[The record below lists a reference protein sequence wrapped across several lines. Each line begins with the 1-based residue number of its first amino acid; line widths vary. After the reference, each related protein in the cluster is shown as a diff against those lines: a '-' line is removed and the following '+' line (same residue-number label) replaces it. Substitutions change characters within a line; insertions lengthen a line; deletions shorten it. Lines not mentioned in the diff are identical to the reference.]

1 MTNPLAKALQDE
13 KRNQGVG
20 IISSKISEYPRIYV
34 EGEFDR
40 KVLSRKWNKV
50 RNEKEQI
57 TVIKPEN
64 GGKKNVIEQFKK
76 LSNDP
81 KCFALVDMDHDF
93 KGEYLINP
101 RLNDTNPLVTLASH
115 YFPDNSS
122 ANKWIEEI
130 VNNYSHETGLTNE
143 IIDFIRNIATI
154 KTWIKLF
161 KGKEKVKAKNISLKW
176 ENIDKNIKPFILLQN
191 HVAGLVFDDKRLERG
206 FQTYVDLNQENLLR
220 CGINDHELFDA
231 VCLWLE
237 NWNPNLNKRDIRI
250 GFFEY
255 PLMNKICKSS
265 GDFTDRLREK
275 ILIGVKL

>member
-1 MTNPLAKALQDE
+1 MTNPLANALQDGI
-13 KRNQGVG
+13 RNEGSG
-20 IISSKISEYPRIYV
+20 IISHKIASYPKIYV
-34 EGEFDR
+34 EGVFDR

-50 RNEKEQI
+50 RKKGEQI
-57 TVIKPEN
+57 TVIMPDK
-64 GGKKNVIEQFKK
+64 GGKKAVLKQFKK
-76 LSNDP
+76 LSNDQ

-93 KGEYLINP
+93 EGEYLINP
-101 RLNDTNPLVTLASH
+101 RLIDTNPLVTLASH
-115 YFPDNSS
+115 YFSDNSS

-130 VNNYSHETGLTNE
+130 VNNYSHDTGLTNE
-143 IIDFIRNIATI
+143 VIDFIRNIATI

-161 KGKEKVKAKNISLKW
+161 KGKEKVNAKNISLKW
-176 ENIDKNIKPFILLQN
+176 ENIDKNMKPFVLLQD

-206 FQTYVDLNQENLLR
+206 FQTYVDLNQENLRR

-237 NWNPNLNKRDIRI
+237 NWNPHLNKRDIRI
-250 GFFEY
+250 GFFEV

-275 ILIGVKL
+275 ILTGGKL

>member
-1 MTNPLAKALQDE
+1 MTNPLAEALQDE

-20 IISSKISEYPRIYV
+20 IISSKIAEYPRIYV

-64 GGKKNVIEQFKK
+64 GGKKEVIEQFKK
-76 LSNDP
+76 LSKDRR
-81 KCFALVDMDHDF
+81 CFALVDMDHDF
-93 KGEYLINP
+93 ERGYLFNP
-101 RLNDTNPLVTLASH
+101 RLSDTYPLVTLASH

-130 VNNYSHETGLTNE
+130 VNNYNHETGLTNE

-176 ENIDKNIKPFILLQN
+176 ENIDKNMKPFILLQD

-237 NWNPNLNKRDIRI
+237 NWNPHLNKRDIRI